1 MIIIGCLRIMSGHS
15 IIYGKMRARP
25 TRSHPASTG
34 IMASDGSYT
43 HLKELGKIYLKFT
56 KG

>member
-1 MIIIGCLRIMSGHS
+1 MSGHS